1 MPAVVKSKS
10 KLTRFHSQ
18 LGLAWRA
25 EAGKRSMVP
34 CGYLHGTGY
43 IFCLSNHLL
52 LTRSVTRMS
61 RMFALISGCSGRSRT
76 PPIEGAWLMNSLV
89 LMAQCSRSS
98 SARAR
103 PVSRPLLAAH
113 KNLSQGRQPA
123 MARQRLYARSRI
135 LKNRAASPRF
145 NGSRGARQADGSS
158 RKRHRPPGPPGAV
171 SQSSRPEESEGQDWF
186 TIIGEEAFSLGPG
199 WVGLQKARSERVQ
212 RARRPTCIDSA
223 SRAVQEGRST

>member
-43 IFCLSNHLL
+43 IFCLSNHLP

-123 MARQRLYARSRI
+123 MARQRLYARTEEQGGFSTVQRFARRKTGRRI
-135 LKNRAASPRF
+135 ISQEASPAWAT
-145 NGSRGARQADGSS
+145 GSRLTKLEAGGERGARLVHDHWRGGVFS
-158 RKRHRPPGPPGAV
+158 RTGLGWPAEGEKRA
-171 SQSSRPEESEGQDWF
+171 S
-186 TIIGEEAFSLGPG
+186 A
-199 WVGLQKARSERVQ
+199 AR
-212 RARRPTCIDSA
+212 ATA
-223 SRAVQEGRST
+223 NMH